1 MPVLRSVGSSPTVS
15 TKISEGRISVA
26 SMAEGRRASSY
37 CEAGDRDPNRDG
49 STPDRARMQN
59 SGSSFAGF
67 FEERYQPSKL

>member
-37 CEAGDRDPNRDG
+37 CEAGIV
-49 STPDRARMQN
+49 TPTEMVRLLIGHGCKTVA
-59 SGSSFAGF
+59 
-67 FEERYQPSKL
+67 